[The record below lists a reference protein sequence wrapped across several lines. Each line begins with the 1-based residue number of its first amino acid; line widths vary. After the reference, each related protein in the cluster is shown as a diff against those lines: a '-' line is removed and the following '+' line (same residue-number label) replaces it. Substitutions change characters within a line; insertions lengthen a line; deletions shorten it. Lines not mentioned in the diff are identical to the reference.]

1 MTSLSPAWA
10 KRVATDH
17 PQPRPGIGKGQYLG
31 LTMALFLAFSLVP
44 PGQAIAEDDPS
55 FTITFN
61 DGEVSP
67 SRLEVPAE
75 TRFEIRLINNGQ
87 TPAEFESI
95 PLSKEKV
102 IGPGVSTFIVI
113 KYLDP
118 GEYSFF
124 DDFHPDAPPAVL
136 VAVPSED

>member
-1 MTSLSPAWA
+1 VS
-10 KRVATDH
+10 TDH
-17 PQPRPGIGKGQYLG
+17 PEVKTGRRFGLAAAFMIGTAIL
-31 LTMALFLAFSLVP
+31 LPAV
-44 PGQAIAEDDPS
+44 AIAGDDPV

-67 SRLEVPAE
+67 QRLEVPAE
-75 TRFEIRLINNGQ
+75 KRFEIRLINNGR
-87 TPAEFESI
+87 TPAEFESV

-102 IGPGVSTFIVI
+102 IGPGVTTFIVI

-124 DDFHPDAPPAVL
+124 DDFHPGAPPAVL
-136 VAVPSED
+136 IAVPTED

>member
-1 MTSLSPAWA
+1 MTLPSRAWA

-17 PQPRPGIGKGQYLG
+17 PDIRPEIRKGQCLG
-31 LTMALFLAFSLVP
+31 LTKALLLAFSIVSP
-44 PGQAIAEDDPS
+44 AAEIAEDDPV

-67 SRLEVPAE
+67 LRLEVPAE
-75 TRFEIRLINNGQ
+75 TRFEIRLINKGQ

-124 DDFHPDAPPAVL
+124 DDFHPDAAPAIL
-136 VAVPSED
+136 IAVHPKG

>member
-1 MTSLSPAWA
+1 MTSPLPAWA
-10 KRVATDH
+10 KRVDINYPAI
-17 PQPRPGIGKGQYLG
+17 RKEWRFG
-31 LTMALFLAFSLVP
+31 LAAALLLAFQFNVP
-44 PGQAIAEDDPS
+44 ALAVADEDPV

-67 SRLEVPAE
+67 LRLEVPAE

-124 DDFHPDAPPAVL
+124 DDFHPDAAPAVL
-136 VAVPSED
+136 IAVPQKD